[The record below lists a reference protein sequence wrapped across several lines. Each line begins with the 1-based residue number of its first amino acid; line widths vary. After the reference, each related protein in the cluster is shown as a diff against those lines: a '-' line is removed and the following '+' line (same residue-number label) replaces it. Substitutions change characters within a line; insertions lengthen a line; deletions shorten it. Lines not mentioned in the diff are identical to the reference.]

1 MQNPPPVSVDV
12 RCCGSSNRQGVWTF
26 AHEPTRLGRC
36 DVAFVIGETCLD
48 RSRAS
53 QAAKPAAG
61 LAAFANPLS
70 CAFQLIRYM
79 KSVELGLPMGFRP
92 LAL

>member
-26 AHEPTRLGRC
+26 TPQPTRLGRC
-36 DVAFVIGETCLD
+36 DVAFVIGENCS
-48 RSRAS
+48 RSIPHVAS
-53 QAAKPAAG
+53 CG
-61 LAAFANPLS
+61 TGRRLAALANPLS

-79 KSVELGLPMGFRP
+79 KSVEPGLPMGIRP